1 MTERIR
7 YLDVE
12 TTGLHPEA
20 ELLEIAILD
29 EHGTPLLDTLVKPV
43 FEQEWSDAEEVH
55 GISPSQ
61 VASSPTAAELTERI
75 AYALQNA
82 EVVCFNAMHDRCF
95 VPVAARTWS
104 RLHCAMEAF
113 THEFGEW
120 DDYRG
125 GRRFVSLADA
135 AAQVLFPVKARHR
148 AHADALACRAVWRY
162 LNEPAERVRVD
173 EIHAKRAAREEA
185 QWTLRMEAHALDCR
199 LTRTRSRQSAFW
211 MRWLRFPLWMPPASE
226 GKSAIER
233 GRADDYH
240 EALTL
245 LFTGYTRAARDFRR
259 RYRHLPEYRR
269 KADIPAGL
277 VALSNLQAPRWVA
290 DVITPQARFVSRSG
304 RSFRLLY
311 RADAFQEA
319 YALHPLRRPLEPPQ
333 GHRLYTRTQL
343 RAAGFTRAELVLL
356 KPVAEEQNRKDWS
369 WYPLFCLRELDV
381 LNHPR
386 PTHRKRSVGIGLQIE
401 ASLKWEREQRGTQ

>member
-29 EHGTPLLDTLVKPV
+29 EHGMPLLDTLVKPV
-43 FEQEWSDAEEVH
+43 FENEWPEAEDVH

-75 AYALQNA
+75 AHALQNA
-82 EVVCFNAMHDRCF
+82 DVVCFNAMHDRCF

-120 DDYRG
+120 DAYRG
-125 GRRFVSLADA
+125 GPRFVSLADA

-148 AHADALACRAVWRY
+148 ANADALACRAVWRY
-162 LNEPAERVRVD
+162 LNEPAERLRVD
-173 EIHAKRAAREEA
+173 KIHAQRAAREEA

-226 GKSAIER
+226 GKSANER

-245 LFTGYTRAARDFRR
+245 LFTGYTRAARDF
-259 RYRHLPEYRR
+259 
-269 KADIPAGL
+269 
-277 VALSNLQAPRWVA
+277 A
-290 DVITPQARFVSRSG
+290 DVIDTCLSIAVRPTFPQVSSH
-304 RSFRLLY
+304 Y
-311 RADAFQEA
+311 R
-319 YALHPLRRPLEPPQ
+319 
-333 GHRLYTRTQL
+333 TCKL
-343 RAAGFTRAELVLL
+343 RAGLRTSSPRKRDSCLVLAGAFACSTAPTHSKRRTLCTPCGDRLSRRKVIAFTRA
-356 KPVAEEQNRKDWS
+356 
-369 WYPLFCLRELDV
+369 
-381 LNHPR
+381 
-386 PTHRKRSVGIGLQIE
+386 RSFERQ
-401 ASLKWEREQRGTQ
+401 ASRALSSFY